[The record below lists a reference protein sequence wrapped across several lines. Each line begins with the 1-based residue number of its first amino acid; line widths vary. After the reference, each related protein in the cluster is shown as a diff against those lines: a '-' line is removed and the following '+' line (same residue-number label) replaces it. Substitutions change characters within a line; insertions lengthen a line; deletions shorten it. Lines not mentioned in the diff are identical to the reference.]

1 MKMRDDMGWMFS
13 GGARGATA
21 GLLTLLAA
29 TFPAQPVFAQS
40 LPEQIRVQVVPAE
53 PGIRSILVNKR
64 YRPIISRGIEGAVV
78 ETVTG
83 AVDPSTVG
91 CQVEL
96 EITLENSR
104 VLRESADI
112 CASGGAVT
120 VDVKREV
127 GGRPR
132 VVGGAG
138 VTPAPASPSGSSS
151 SSQPAQSQSTQTPA
165 ATAPA
170 AQAPQTQPQTQ
181 TQPQPQVQTPPQ
193 TQAQPQTQS
202 ESRPQVQAP
211 VQQSQPAPLP
221 PLDSPVQPAA
231 PVEREWT
238 VTGTEL
244 GSTQA
249 QLVHG
254 SAQGADA
261 DFIARCTPQS
271 GFITVSV
278 PQTAAPVYQGSP
290 VSVALKSEEFYT
302 GYDATGSDANNPQ
315 GRPLPEFTV
324 AATDPVWDVMARKSV
339 LEVIV
344 EGAVTPVS
352 LKGSARSVRLFA
364 AACALPDQIVDPNS
378 NPAMA
383 GGMGDLACAELGGIR
398 SLDGGFRGRM
408 LFRNARGGPIDVF
421 WIDYS
426 GIQQFYARLEP
437 GQVLDQE
444 SIISNA
450 WLVTTDVGQCL
461 GIYISREPQQT
472 VVIGQSNAGPI
483 PGQQGLPQGAF
494 TPAPPVQPMQ
504 PQAPGMLL
512 PPAPIG
518 NVSTTNYVCTAGIDL
533 QVVYD
538 TARGVAMVTEFGQ
551 VSVTLPRVNGGT
563 GFRYESNGYVLQGQ
577 RDNVTWSRPG
587 LYDVFCGR
595 G

>member
-29 TFPAQPVFAQS
+29 TLPAQPVLAQS

-138 VTPAPASPSGSSS
+138 AAPAPASPSGSA
-151 SSQPAQSQSTQTPA
+151 SQPAQSQSTQPPA

-170 AQAPQTQPQTQ
+170 AQAPQAPA
-181 TQPQPQVQTPPQ
+181 QPQPQVQTQ
-193 TQAQPQTQS
+193 TQPQTQS
-202 ESRPQVQAP
+202 GAQSAPQPQAQAP

-244 GSTQA
+244 GSTMA
-249 QLVHG
+249 RLVHG

-261 DFIARCTPQS
+261 DFSARCTPQS

-278 PQTAAPVYQGSP
+278 PQTTAPVSQGNP
-290 VSVALKSEEFYT
+290 ISVALKSEEFYT
-302 GYDATGSDANNPQ
+302 SYDASGSDANNPQ
-315 GRPLPEFTV
+315 GRSLPEFTV

-461 GIYISREPQQT
+461 GIYVSREPQQT

-518 NVSTTNYVCTAGIDL
+518 NVSTTNYICTAGIDL

-563 GFRYESNGYVLQGQ
+563 GFRYEANGYVLQGQ

>member
-1 MKMRDDMGWMFS
+1 MGWMFS

-29 TFPAQPVFAQS
+29 TLPAQPVLAQS

-138 VTPAPASPSGSSS
+138 AAPAPASPSGSA
-151 SSQPAQSQSTQTPA
+151 SQPAQSQSTQPPA

-170 AQAPQTQPQTQ
+170 AQAPQAPA
-181 TQPQPQVQTPPQ
+181 QPQPQVQTQ
-193 TQAQPQTQS
+193 TQPQTQS
-202 ESRPQVQAP
+202 GAQSAPQPQAQAP

-244 GSTQA
+244 GSTMA
-249 QLVHG
+249 RLVHG

-261 DFIARCTPQS
+261 DFSARCTPQS

-278 PQTAAPVYQGSP
+278 PQTTAPVSQGNP
-290 VSVALKSEEFYT
+290 ISVALKSEEFYT
-302 GYDATGSDANNPQ
+302 SYDASGSDANNPQ
-315 GRPLPEFTV
+315 GRSLPEFTV

-461 GIYISREPQQT
+461 GIYVSREPQQT

-518 NVSTTNYVCTAGIDL
+518 NVSTTNYICTAGIDL

-563 GFRYESNGYVLQGQ
+563 GFRYEANGYVLQGQ

>member
-1 MKMRDDMGWMFS
+1 MGWMFS

-29 TFPAQPVFAQS
+29 TFPAQPVLAQS

-132 VVGGAG
+132 VVGGASAA
-138 VTPAPASPSGSSS
+138 PAPASPSGSA
-151 SSQPAQSQSTQTPA
+151 SQPAQSQSTQPPA

-170 AQAPQTQPQTQ
+170 AQAPQTPAQP
-181 TQPQPQVQTPPQ
+181 QPQPQVQTQ
-193 TQAQPQTQS
+193 TQPQTQS
-202 ESRPQVQAP
+202 GPQSEPQPQAQAP

-244 GSTQA
+244 GSTMA
-249 QLVHG
+249 RLVHG

-261 DFIARCTPQS
+261 DFSARCTPQS

-278 PQTAAPVYQGSP
+278 PQTTAPVSHGNP
-290 VSVALKSEEFYT
+290 ISVALKSEEFYT
-302 GYDATGSDANNPQ
+302 SYDASGSDANNPQ
-315 GRPLPEFTV
+315 GRSLPEFTV

-461 GIYISREPQQT
+461 GIYVSREPQQT

-518 NVSTTNYVCTAGIDL
+518 NVSTTNYICTAGIDL

-563 GFRYESNGYVLQGQ
+563 GFRYEANGYVLQGQ

>member
-1 MKMRDDMGWMFS
+1 MGWMFS
-13 GGARGATA
+13 GGAGGATA
-21 GLLTLLAA
+21 GLLTLLAV
-29 TFPAQPVFAQS
+29 TLPAQPSLAQN

-64 YRPIISRGIEGAVV
+64 YRPIISRGIEGAVI

-104 VLRESADI
+104 VLRESANI

-120 VDVKREV
+120 VDVKKDV

-138 VTPAPASPSGSSS
+138 VTPAPSTPSATPSAPSASGSQNNSNP
-151 SSQPAQSQSTQTPA
+151 QAAAAPAQSTQQPSAQNQNQQSPA
-165 ATAPA
+165 AAAPA
-170 AQAPQTQPQTQ
+170 
-181 TQPQPQVQTPPQ
+181 Q
-193 TQAQPQTQS
+193 TQAGSQNGAQPQAN
-202 ESRPQVQAP
+202 AP
-211 VQQSQPAPLP
+211 AQQTQPAPLP
-221 PLDSPVQPAA
+221 QPDSSAPPAV

-244 GSTQA
+244 GSTMA
-249 QLVHG
+249 RLAHG

-261 DFIARCTPQS
+261 DFTARCTPQS

-278 PQTAAPVYQGSP
+278 PQTTAPVSQGSP
-290 VSVALKSEEFYT
+290 ISVALKSEEFYT
-302 GYDATGSDANNPQ
+302 SYDATGSDANNPQ
-315 GRPLPEFTV
+315 GRSLPEFTV
-324 AATDPVWDVMARKSV
+324 AATDPVWDMMARKSV

-344 EGAVTPVS
+344 EGAITPVS
-352 LKGSARSVRLFA
+352 LKGSAKAVRLFA

-383 GGMGDLACAELGGIR
+383 GGTGDLACSELGGIR

-472 VVIGQSNAGPI
+472 VVVGQASGGAMPV
-483 PGQQGLPQGAF
+483 PQGLPQGAF
-494 TPAPPVQPMQ
+494 TPAPSVQPQPQ

-512 PPAPIG
+512 PPAPVG
-518 NVSTTNYVCTAGIDL
+518 NVSTTNYICTAGIDL

-551 VSVTLPRVNGGT
+551 VSVTLPRVNGGS
-563 GFRYESNGYVLQGQ
+563 GFRYEANGYVLQGQ

>member
-1 MKMRDDMGWMFS
+1 MGWMFS

-29 TFPAQPVFAQS
+29 TLPAQPVLAQS

-138 VTPAPASPSGSSS
+138 AAPAPASPSGSA
-151 SSQPAQSQSTQTPA
+151 SQPAQSQSTQPPA

-170 AQAPQTQPQTQ
+170 AQAPQTPQTPA
-181 TQPQPQVQTPPQ
+181 QPQPQVQT
-193 TQAQPQTQS
+193 QTQS
-202 ESRPQVQAP
+202 EPQPQAQAP

-244 GSTQA
+244 GSTMA
-249 QLVHG
+249 RLVHG

-261 DFIARCTPQS
+261 DFSARCTPQS

-278 PQTAAPVYQGSP
+278 PQTTAPVSQGNP
-290 VSVALKSEEFYT
+290 ISVALKSEEFYT

-315 GRPLPEFTV
+315 GRSLPEFTV

-461 GIYISREPQQT
+461 GIYVSREPQQT

-518 NVSTTNYVCTAGIDL
+518 NVSTTNYICTAGIDL

-563 GFRYESNGYVLQGQ
+563 GFRYEANGYVLQGQ

>member
-1 MKMRDDMGWMFS
+1 MKMRDDMGWVFS
-13 GGARGATA
+13 GGARGVTA

-29 TFPAQPVFAQS
+29 TLPAQPVFAQS

-83 AVDPSTVG
+83 AVDPSTVS

-120 VDVKREV
+120 VDVKKDV
-127 GGRPR
+127 TGRPR

-151 SSQPAQSQSTQTPA
+151 SQPAQNQSTQAPV

-170 AQAPQTQPQTQ
+170 AQAPQTQT
-181 TQPQPQVQTPPQ
+181 QPQVQMPPQAPVQPQAQEQ
-193 TQAQPQTQS
+193 TQAQT
-202 ESRPQVQAP
+202 P
-211 VQQSQPAPLP
+211 VEPSQPQGQLP
-221 PLDSPVQPAA
+221 PLDSPVLPAA

-244 GSTQA
+244 GSTMA
-249 QLVHG
+249 RLVHG
-254 SAQGADA
+254 PAQGADA
-261 DFIARCTPQS
+261 DFTARCTPQS

-278 PQTAAPVYQGSP
+278 PQTAAPVSQGSP

-302 GYDATGSDANNPQ
+302 SYDASGSDANNPQ
-315 GRPLPEFTV
+315 GRSLPEFTV

-352 LKGSARSVRLFA
+352 LKGSAKAVRLFA
-364 AACALPDQIVDPNS
+364 AACALPDQIVDPSS

-383 GGMGDLACAELGGIR
+383 GGTGDLACTELGGIR

-472 VVIGQSNAGPI
+472 VVIGQPSGSTMPV
-483 PGQQGLPQGAF
+483 PQGLPQGAF
-494 TPAPPVQPMQ
+494 TPAPPVQPQ
-504 PQAPGMLL
+504 PQLQTPGMLL
-512 PPAPIG
+512 PPAPVG
-518 NVSTTNYVCTAGIDL
+518 NVSTTNYICTAGIDL

-551 VSVTLPRVNGGT
+551 VSVTLPRVNGGA
-563 GFRYESNGYVLQGQ
+563 GFRYEANGYVLQGQ

>member
-1 MKMRDDMGWMFS
+1 MGWMLS
-13 GGARGATA
+13 GGARCTTA
-21 GLLTLLAA
+21 GLLSLLAA
-29 TFPAQPVFAQS
+29 TCSTHSVFAQN
-40 LPEQIRVQVVPAE
+40 LPPQIRVQVVPAE

-78 ETVTG
+78 ETVPG
-83 AVDPSTVG
+83 AVDPSTVS

-104 VLRESADI
+104 VLRENADI
-112 CASGGAVT
+112 CASAGAVT
-120 VDVKREV
+120 VDVKKDV
-127 GGRPR
+127 AGRPR

-138 VTPAPASPSGSSS
+138 VTPAPASPSAGTQTPSSPQAAAAPS
-151 SSQPAQSQSTQTPA
+151 QNTQQQPAQSQGQNQQSPA
-165 ATAPA
+165 AAAPA
-170 AQAPQTQPQTQ
+170 QTQ
-181 TQPQPQVQTPPQ
+181 TQNGVQSGSQSGVQ
-193 TQAQPQTQS
+193 TQAEAP
-202 ESRPQVQAP
+202 VQAP
-211 VQQSQPAPLP
+211 AQQNQQSSLP
-221 PLDSPVQPAA
+221 PLDSPAQVPV
-231 PVEREWT
+231 PVEREWG
-238 VTGTEL
+238 VSGTEL

-249 QLVHG
+249 RLVHG

-261 DFIARCTPQS
+261 DFAARCTPQS

-278 PQTAAPVYQGSP
+278 PQTTAPVSQGNP

-302 GYDATGSDANNPQ
+302 SYDAVGSDASNPQ
-315 GRPLPEFTV
+315 RRSLPEFTV
-324 AATDPVWDVMARKSV
+324 AATDPVWDMMARKSV

-352 LKGSARSVRLFA
+352 LKGSAKAVRLFA

-378 NPAMA
+378 SAA
-383 GGMGDLACAELGGIR
+383 TGGVGDLACTELGGIR

-408 LFRNARGGPIDVF
+408 LFRNGRSGPVDVF

-450 WLVTTDVGQCL
+450 WLVTSDVGQCL
-461 GIYISREPQQT
+461 GIYISRDPQQT
-472 VVIGQSNAGPI
+472 VVISGGSTGNAPVQ
-483 PGQQGLPQGAF
+483 PPLPQGAF
-494 TPAPPVQPMQ
+494 TPAPPVQP
-504 PQAPGMLL
+504 QAPGMLL
-512 PPAPIG
+512 PPAPVG
-518 NVSTTNYVCTAGIDL
+518 NVSTTNYLCTAGIDL

-551 VSVTLPRVNGGT
+551 VSVTLPRVNGGS
-563 GFRYESNGYVLQGQ
+563 GFRYEANGYVLQGQ
-577 RDNVTWSRPG
+577 RDNVSWSRPG

-595 G
+595 R